1 MMRNEIE
8 IGTRVVIN
16 YGAGIPEDF
25 GVIAAIKND
34 GVSDYAVIEI
44 EGDELTMTAHDV
56 RVKGET
62 SVNGS
67 PIGVYVDEEFN
78 AFMKDVFDE

>member
-25 GVIAAIKND
+25 GVIAAIRND
-34 GVSDYAVIEI
+34 GVSDYAVV
-44 EGDELTMTAHDV
+44 EGDGFTMTAHDV

>member
-1 MMRNEIE
+1 MVE

-16 YGAGIPEDF
+16 YGAGIPEEC
-25 GVIAAIKND
+25 GVVTAIKND
-34 GVSDYAVIEI
+34 GVSDYAVV
-44 EGDELTMTAHDV
+44 EGDGFTMTAHDV

-67 PIGVYVDEEFN
+67 PIGVYVDE
-78 AFMKDVFDE
+78 